1 MSQNRTESRVV
12 AGIDRKAQH
21 SAAKRAIAA
30 RLAREAAH
38 AAEAHG
44 EALAVAERFPSP
56 SDLRMR
62 RQARVEAELRLLA
75 QEDGAASIQG
85 FVGNLAAKLGGELDL
100 KGSSRREADKVFGGG
115 Q

>member
-1 MSQNRTESRVV
+1 MSVNREEDRRN
-12 AGIDRKAQH
+12 AGVDRKAQH
-21 SAAKRAIAA
+21 SAAKHATAA

-38 AAEAHG
+38 ASEALD

-62 RQARVEAELRLLA
+62 RQARVEAELRLMA